1 MDIVPMIIIAILI
14 VVCPRKGTFID
25 AFKLRF
31 GCIELNM
38 STKEKNCPPAK
49 DDSSNQNH

>member
-25 AFKLRF
+25 AFKFRL

-38 STKEKNCPPAK
+38 STKEKNCPPGK
-49 DDSSNQNH
+49 DDSSSVDK

>member
-38 STKEKNCPPAK
+38 STKEKSVPPNE
-49 DDSSNQNH
+49 SEHSNPNK